1 MPSFKSVKSKLKS
14 FFRSKQN
21 RDRVYIYD
29 PDYYQPSWFLRF
41 YRAMGCISIP
51 QPEKYNPDTFTDIFD
66 LFKPDV
72 DEDEKEF
79 SNPSKL
85 QSPSSETCED
95 QDCDFADLE
104 EDLEVIIL
112 GEDLPPVESEGSQEE
127 PLPLLVAWEE
137 SEPRFF
143 YLGYY

>member
-1 MPSFKSVKSKLKS
+1 
-14 FFRSKQN
+14 
-21 RDRVYIYD
+21 
-29 PDYYQPSWFLRF
+29 
-41 YRAMGCISIP
+41 MGCISIP

>member
-1 MPSFKSVKSKLKS
+1 MTQTTISRPGSSGSTEQWAVSAYLNQ
-14 FFRSKQN
+14 RSIIRTRSQ
-21 RDRVYIYD
+21 I
-29 PDYYQPSWFLRF
+29 F
-41 YRAMGCISIP
+41 SIC
-51 QPEKYNPDTFTDIFD
+51 
-66 LFKPDV
+66 LKPDV

-79 SNPSKL
+79 SNPSIL
-85 QSPSSETCED
+85 QSPSSETWED
-95 QDCDFADLE
+95 QDCDFTDLE